1 MEHPEY
7 VSFSACTLYEEYTVH
22 ACILQW
28 SVNYNMIALKD
39 RHLKEEYDCDI
50 NMD

>member
-22 ACILQW
+22 AQW
-28 SVNYNMIALKD
+28 SVNYNMSLH
-39 RHLKEEYDCDI
+39 HLKEEYDCDI